1 MHVLVVAEAE
11 LSLATLIHPVPSS
24 ALNISLSAQ
33 PVAFLGSLSMW
44 PPPAPFASSLSLGV
58 YKSGYLQRTQTSTEW
73 QNPDLVFILCVLY
86 S

>member
-11 LSLATLIHPVPSS
+11 LSLATLIRPVP
-24 ALNISLSAQ
+24 AAVLNTSLLAQ
-33 PVAFLGSLSMW
+33 PVAFLGSLSVW
-44 PPPAPFASSLSLGV
+44 PPPAPFASSLSLGF
-58 YKSGYLQRTQTSTEW
+58 YKSGCLRRTQTSTEW